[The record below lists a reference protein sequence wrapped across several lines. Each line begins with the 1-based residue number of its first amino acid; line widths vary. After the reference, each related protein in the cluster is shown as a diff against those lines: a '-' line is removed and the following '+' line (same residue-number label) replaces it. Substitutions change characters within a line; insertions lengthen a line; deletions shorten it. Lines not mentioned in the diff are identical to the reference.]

1 MERSTMPIGPSSLLE
16 RIENLEVLDRVV
28 NVAQR
33 AVRTALPRG
42 RIRDG
47 LHGVWLGHA
56 LHPALVQLPIGAFLS
71 AGVLDATGSER
82 QARMLIGVGL
92 AGAVPAAAAGAADWS
107 EQHEQ
112 QMRVGLV
119 HWAGNI
125 TALGLYAG
133 SLIARGQGHPGLGK
147 ALGFAGLTVVSGSG
161 VIGGHLAFRQA
172 AGANHTEQVPHLI
185 EPGWQPLGPLS
196 DFPEATPV
204 RSAIDDVP
212 LVVVRRG
219 HTVRVLAGQCSHLA
233 GPLPD
238 GELRD
243 IGGVLCIEC
252 PWHHSTFRLDD
263 GTVVHGPATSPQPA
277 FATRVTDDQVE
288 IMLPGAG

>member
-1 MERSTMPIGPSSLLE
+1 MPIGPTALLE
-16 RIENLEVLDRVV
+16 RIENLGALDRVV
-28 NVAQR
+28 GVVQG
-33 AVRTALPRG
+33 AVRTVLRPG

-82 QARMLIGVGL
+82 QARVLIRVGI
-92 AGAVPAAAAGAADWS
+92 AGAVPAAVAGAADWS

-119 HWAGNI
+119 HWVGNAA
-125 TALGLYAG
+125 ALWLYAG
-133 SLIARGQGHPGLGK
+133 SLIARGRGRTGLGK
-147 ALGFAGLTVVSGSG
+147 ALGFAGLATVSGSG
-161 VIGGHLAFRQA
+161 IIGGHLAYRQA
-172 AGANHTEQVPHLI
+172 AAVNHTEAIPHLV
-185 EPGWQPLGPLS
+185 EPGWHPLGPLS
-196 DFPEATPV
+196 DFPADTPI

-212 LVVVRRG
+212 LVVVRSG
-219 HTVRVLAGQCSHLA
+219 QSVRVLADQCSHLS
-233 GPLPD
+233 GPLSD

-243 IGGVLCIEC
+243 VDGVRCLVC

-263 GTVVHGPATSPQPA
+263 GAVVHGPATGPQPA
-277 FATRVTDDQVE
+277 FTTRIVGDQVE
-288 IMLPGAG
+288 IMLPNAG

>member
-1 MERSTMPIGPSSLLE
+1 MPIGPTSLLE
-16 RIENLEVLDRVV
+16 RIEKLEVLDRIVT
-28 NVAQR
+28 VAQR
-33 AVRTALPRG
+33 AVRAALPPG
-42 RIRDG
+42 RVRDT

-56 LHPALVQLPIGAFLS
+56 FHPALVQLPIGAFLS

-82 QARMLIGVGL
+82 QARTLIGVGL

-119 HWAGNI
+119 HWVGNV
-125 TALGLYAG
+125 TALSLYAG
-133 SLIARGQGHPGLGK
+133 SLIARRHGRLGLGK
-147 ALGFAGLTVVSGSG
+147 TLGFAGLAAVSGSG

-172 AGANHTEQVPHLI
+172 AGANHTEQIPHLI
-185 EPGWQPLGPLS
+185 EPGWHPLGPLA
-196 DFPEATPV
+196 DFPEDTPV
-204 RSAIDDVP
+204 RSVINDVP

-219 HTVRVLAGQCSHLA
+219 HAVHVLAGQCSHLA

-243 IGGVLCIEC
+243 IDGVHCIEC

-277 FATRVTDDQVE
+277 FATRVEHDQVE
-288 IMLPGAG
+288 IKLPGAG

>member
-1 MERSTMPIGPSSLLE
+1 MPIGPTSLLE

-28 NVAQR
+28 GVAQR
-33 AVRTALPRG
+33 AVRTALPPG
-42 RIRDG
+42 RIRDA

-56 LHPALVQLPIGAFLS
+56 FHPALVQLPVGAFLC

-82 QARMLIGVGL
+82 QARTLIGVGL
-92 AGAVPAAAAGAADWS
+92 VGAVPAAAAGAADWS

-119 HWAGNI
+119 HWAGNV
-125 TALGLYAG
+125 TAVGLYAA
-133 SLIARGQGHPGLGK
+133 SLIARGRGRAGLGK
-147 ALGFAGLTVVSGSG
+147 ALAFAGLTAVSGSG

-185 EPGWQPLGPLS
+185 KPGWHPVGPLS
-196 DFPEATPV
+196 DFPEDTPV

-212 LVVVRRG
+212 LIVVRRG
-219 HTVRVLAGQCSHLA
+219 DTVRVLAGQCSHLA
-233 GPLPD
+233 GPLFD

-243 IGGVLCIEC
+243 IGGADCIEC

-277 FATRVTDDQVE
+277 FATRVENDQVE
-288 IMLPGAG
+288 IMLPDAG

>member
-1 MERSTMPIGPSSLLE
+1 MPIGPTSLLE
-16 RIENLEVLDRVV
+16 RIESLEVLDRVV

-33 AVRTALPRG
+33 GVRTALPPG
-42 RIRDG
+42 PVRDG

-71 AGVLDATGSER
+71 AAVLDATGSER
-82 QARMLIGVGL
+82 QARTLIGIGL

-119 HWAGNI
+119 HWAGNVA
-125 TALGLYAG
+125 ALSLYAG
-133 SLIARGQGHPGLGK
+133 SLIARRRGRPGLGK
-147 ALGFAGLTVVSGSG
+147 ALAFVGLTAVSGSG

-172 AGANHTEQVPHLI
+172 AGANHTEPVPHLI
-185 EPGWQPLGPLS
+185 EPGWHPLGPIS
-196 DFPEATPV
+196 NFPEDTPV
-204 RSAIDDVP
+204 HSGIGDVP
-212 LVVVRRG
+212 LVVVRRD

-233 GPLPD
+233 GPLSD

-243 IGGVLCIEC
+243 IDGVPCIEC

-263 GTVVHGPATSPQPA
+263 GTVMHGPATSPQPA
-277 FATRVTDDQVE
+277 FATRVEHDQVE
-288 IMLPGAG
+288 IMLPCAG